1 VSATESSF
9 VDLSTR
15 ANWASVAMGGMAV
28 VALIALGVDVGE
40 IDLIQRIESGESATV
55 EEVARNDDRQAA
67 MAVVYIAAL
76 IVNAAL
82 FISWFHRAY
91 KNLPSLGVSGRY
103 GSGWAIGGWFVPILA
118 MWRPLQIANDTWR
131 ASHPELART
140 DTRENEDESSVPT
153 RQYVWWWSWVA
164 GAIAGSASFRALGTA
179 EEISEFKVST
189 SIQLAS
195 DGLLLVS
202 AVLAITVIVS
212 TSRRQR
218 ERFQRVASTRPF
230 SVEDDA
236 TARNELNQSGFKVC
250 PDCAEEIRAHAK
262 ICRFC
267 RHEFQHCPECGEL
280 LEDKTRCAH
289 CGFELT
295 GETLYCRDCKA
306 AVSRSTTTCDECGA
320 TLDDNE

>member
-1 VSATESSF
+1 
-9 VDLSTR
+9 
-15 ANWASVAMGGMAV
+15 MGGMAV
-28 VALIALGVDVGE
+28 VALIALGVDLGE
-40 IDLIQRIESGESATV
+40 MNLIQRIESGESVTV
-55 EEVARNDDRQAA
+55 EEVARNDDRQAV

-76 IVNAAL
+76 IVNAPL

-131 ASHPELART
+131 ASDLELART
-140 DTRENEDESSVPT
+140 DARENEGESSVPT

-164 GAIAGSASFRALGTA
+164 GGIAGSASFRSPGTA
-179 EEISEFKVST
+179 EKISEFKLST

-218 ERFQRVASTRPF
+218 ERFQRVASTRSF
-230 SVEDDA
+230 SVEDGA

-250 PDCAEEIRAHAK
+250 PDCAEKVRARAK

-267 RHEFQHCPECGEL
+267 RHEFQQCPECGEVL
-280 LEDKTRCAH
+280 KNETRCAK

-295 GETLYCRDCKA
+295 GGTM
-306 AVSRSTTTCDECGA
+306 
-320 TLDDNE
+320 